1 MDRNNER
8 FSYVVRSAAVAD
20 VVQAAVKTVSD
31 VALCDTRRV
40 RVRQRENE
48 AVVTIRIAVQ
58 EGKSVRT
65 AALQVQQAAVRA
77 LQSLPTATRWTV
89 QVKVEDLFSEAAG

>member
-8 FSYVVRSAAVAD
+8 FSYVVRAAAVAD

-48 AVVTIRIAVQ
+48 AVVTIRIAVRQ
-58 EGKSVRT
+58 GKSVRT

-89 QVKVEDLFSEAAG
+89 QVKVEDLFPEAAG